1 MCLDAGYVNPAI
13 CREIIL
19 NGHTPLMP
27 YKSPM
32 TSKEFFKNMSML
44 MMNIM
49 TVIFVQIM
57 KYYPILQQIK
67 MDINNT
73 NQILINVQIVH
84 LRINVQ
90 KAKIIKK

>member
-1 MCLDAGYVNPAI
+1 
-13 CREIIL
+13 
-19 NGHTPLMP
+19 MP